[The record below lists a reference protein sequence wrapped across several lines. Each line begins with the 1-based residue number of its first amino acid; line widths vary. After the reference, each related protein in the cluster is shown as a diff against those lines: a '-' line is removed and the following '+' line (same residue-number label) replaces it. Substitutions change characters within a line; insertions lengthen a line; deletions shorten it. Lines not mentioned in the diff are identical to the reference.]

1 MLYHQ
6 PSQAGPGLWVRV
18 QHRFGP
24 RMPEWML
31 AAITALWGGVLVN
44 SPNLFDSPTWSG
56 FRSIF
61 HDEWT
66 LGWIMV
72 FLGVLRIGGLIVN
85 GARKNVTPWIRSVS
99 ASLGCCLFVG
109 ITYCYWQSG
118 IISTWL
124 AVYPVFAVVE
134 LLNIY
139 RAAHDAGESHAP
151 H

>member
-1 MLYHQ
+1 MLHRHIEH
-6 PSQAGPGLWVRV
+6 ARPGLWIRI

-24 RMPEWML
+24 RMTEWML
-31 AAITALWGGVLVN
+31 AAITALWGAVLVN
-44 SPNLFDSPTWSG
+44 SLALFNQPAWSG
-56 FRSIF
+56 FRDIF
-61 HDEWT
+61 RDEWT

-72 FLGVLRIGGLIVN
+72 FLGALRIGGLIVN

-109 ITYCYWQSG
+109 ITYCYSQSG
-118 IISTWL
+118 VFSTWL
-124 AVYPVFAVVE
+124 AIYPVFAVVE
-134 LLNIY
+134 LLNVY